1 MSELFFFLI
10 SLEERILKMIVLFFS
25 VNKKNVFLLAYWN
38 EVILQNDCLD
48 RKKRRRDILR
58 FLRVSEIK

>member
-38 EVILQNDCLD
+38 EVILQTDCLD
-48 RKKRRRDILR
+48 RKKRRRAVLR